1 MKYTFWLTILITLIV
16 NCPSY
21 AEEPASVKYQPMSS
35 GVEIIFTADGSD
47 WLKIQSIGEA
57 DLNIGD
63 STDKRNAEKIAIMR
77 AKADLSKFMSE
88 RIRSEE
94 TSEEI
99 IKLCQTAS
107 SDGQNINKESTRK
120 MVHTTIERISI
131 ESDAILKGVLP
142 LETTINDKKK
152 LIRVVIG
159 VSRKTIS
166 MANSLNKSF
175 NSNSSSVGSTEK
187 REEGVV
193 TKRSNNYNDY

>member
-1 MKYTFWLTILITLIV
+1 MKIFFYITIFVSLIS
-16 NCPSY
+16 NYPSY
-21 AEEPASVKYQPMSS
+21 AEDSGAVKYQPMSS

-47 WLKIQSIGEA
+47 WLEIRSIGEA

-63 STDKRNAEKIAIMR
+63 STDKRNAATIAEMR

-107 SDGQNINKESTRK
+107 SDGQNVNKESTRK
-120 MVHTTIERISI
+120 MVHTTIEKISI

-142 LETTINDKKK
+142 LETRIDNNKK
-152 LIRVVIG
+152 LVRVIIG
-159 VSRKTIS
+159 FNRNTIAT
-166 MANSLNKSF
+166 ANSANKSF
-175 NSNSSSVGSTEK
+175 DSNSSSTGTTEK

-193 TKRSNNYNDY
+193 IKRSRNYNNY